1 MYIRLQE
8 LFSDMNSIHLSLSKA
23 LSLKSNVLE
32 KLQGIL
38 SSNNGKRYSSNPPW
52 IKKKKR
58 VLKLTLGQAYQTAN
72 EWIHYAACLPG
83 FQYAVVFL

>member
-1 MYIRLQE
+1 MGKG
-8 LFSDMNSIHLSLSKA
+8 IHL
-23 LSLKSNVLE
+23 
-32 KLQGIL
+32 I
-38 SSNNGKRYSSNPPW
+38 PPGL
-52 IKKKKR
+52 KKKKR